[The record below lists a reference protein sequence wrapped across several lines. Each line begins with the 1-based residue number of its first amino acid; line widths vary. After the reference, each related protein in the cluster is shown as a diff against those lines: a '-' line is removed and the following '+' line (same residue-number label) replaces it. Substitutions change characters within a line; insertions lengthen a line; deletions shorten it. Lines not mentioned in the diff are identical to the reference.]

1 MLERNRPE
9 SFKAVDGRLSRLLM
23 GVFLSERRL
32 MPRPAPRR
40 LVDDLFVTPLI
51 TTRVAQQRLGV
62 SHPTARSAI
71 RALEEAGSL
80 VQLDPNRRWGK
91 VFSAQETYSA
101 ISGEDA

>member
-1 MLERNRPE
+1 VRVQAGEAILLADRLQDLHSVYRDRLR
-9 SFKAVDGRLSRLLM
+9 KARATVNAL
-23 GVFLSERRL
+23 
-32 MPRPAPRR
+32 R

-71 RALEEAGSL
+71 RALEEAGIL
-80 VQLDPNRRWGK
+80 VELDPNRRWGK
-91 VFSAQETYSA
+91 VFSAQEIYSA

>member
-1 MLERNRPE
+1 
-9 SFKAVDGRLSRLLM
+9 M
-23 GVFLSERRL
+23 GMFLSERRL

-71 RALEEAGSL
+71 RALEEAGIL